1 MAAPAAGGGMR
12 RRKMEELERRFLRLR
27 QGGGKQVFQA
37 GQSVVE
43 LEALPPS
50 LPPLM
55 QWSGGGGVGLGRRA
69 ATTGFPS
76 PSSFSSSSV
85 PFPGFLH
92 HLCGFRVAFV
102 RSAWILA
109 QEEERRRKEMCWT
122 GWSSL
127 SPHEPRLLVRMRYYA
142 RA

>member
-1 MAAPAAGGGMR
+1 MR

-37 GQSVVE
+37 GWQSGVE

-76 PSSFSSSSV
+76 PSSSSSSSSTFV
-85 PFPGFLH
+85 DSS
-92 HLCGFRVAFV
+92 RVAFV
-102 RSAWILA
+102 RSAWMDTRTGRG
-109 QEEERRRKEMCWT
+109 EEEEGDVLDWVELSKPAGATVACADALLRK
-122 GWSSL
+122 GVAK
-127 SPHEPRLLVRMRYYA
+127 R
-142 RA
+142 